1 MPDLSIIF
9 ALKARFW
16 LELGTRFEK
25 YSNDLAALI
34 QNVDLDIDS
43 DKDCYIK
50 AADCA
55 RQAIVKSG
63 SCSIDRIGMV
73 WWKRLFY
80 GL

>member
-9 ALKARFW
+9 ALKSSFW

-63 SCSIDRIGMV
+63 AAP
-73 WWKRLFY
+73 LTE
-80 GL
+80 LE

>member
-1 MPDLSIIF
+1 M
-9 ALKARFW
+9 
-16 LELGTRFEK
+16 GTRFEK

-63 SCSIDRIGMV
+63 AAPLTELEWYGGKTILRPLT
-73 WWKRLFY
+73 LFRQVH
-80 GL
+80 GCGEES